1 MWKGFEPYH
10 RKCNQLEYMKASIF
24 CAEEGDYVYLIS
36 YRSYL
41 YYLLSISLFFSL
53 FSIPLQMDSKEVSI
67 FSKSLILLSRFQESS
82 QLKEH

>member
-1 MWKGFEPYH
+1 
-10 RKCNQLEYMKASIF
+10 MKASIF
-24 CAEEGDYVYLIS
+24 CAEEGDYVTIFDKLQILFVLFIVHFLI
-36 YRSYL
+36 
-41 YYLLSISLFFSL
+41 FSL